1 MSNCVDQN
9 SVLNASL
16 KMATQEIQ
24 KGSINC
30 KADAPLENCK
40 GLRCDSRLSL
50 VANTSEMK
58 EHISTA
64 SLLPSLSTKR

>member
-1 MSNCVDQN
+1 MSKNLEQN
-9 SVLNASL
+9 SVLRC
-16 KMATQEIQ
+16 
-24 KGSINC
+24 NC

-50 VANTSEMK
+50 VVNTFTSEMK

-64 SLLPSLSTKR
+64 SLLPL